1 MIKHLPILNEAI
13 IERTRKEIK
22 PFISII
28 LPSRKRVE
36 MLNETLYS
44 IYSLAD
50 LNNPNF
56 EIIIKV
62 DFDDHETLD
71 YIKNWSNEYENLH
84 FIINS
89 RKKGFLN
96 LVDFLEDMMDLAK
109 GKYILAA
116 NDDMMFKT
124 QNWNTILDKCLTD
137 FKIYFPFVNGY
148 RESFWCIPKELYTVL
163 GHIAPHNQTDTYLN
177 WLGQVLGIIEYID
190 DIELYHRFDYEDET
204 SFDKV
209 EVININ
215 YASRDYHRNSPEF
228 KEDIRILQ
236 KHLNI
241 EKLNP
246 ITKN

>member
-1 MIKHLPILNEAI
+1 MGIV
-13 IERTRKEIK
+13 ERTRKESK
-22 PFISII
+22 PFLSII

-56 EIIIKV
+56 EVIIKV

-71 YIKNWSNEYENLH
+71 YIKNWSNEYENLY

-96 LVDFLEDMMDLAK
+96 LVDFLEDMIDLAK

-124 QNWNTILDKCLTD
+124 QNWNTILTKCLTD
-137 FKIYFPFVNGY
+137 FKIYFPYVNGY
-148 RESFWCIPKELYTVL
+148 RESFWCIPKELYTTL
-163 GHIAPHNQTDTYLN
+163 GHVAPHNQTDTYLN
-177 WLGQVLGIIEYID
+177 WLGQVLGIVEYID
-190 DIELYHRFDYEDET
+190 DIELYHKFDYEDET
-204 SFDKV
+204 ASDKV
-209 EVININ
+209 DVIDIN

-228 KEDIRILQ
+228 KEDIKILQ
-236 KHLNI
+236 KLLGI
-241 EKLNP
+241 ENLNP

>member
-1 MIKHLPILNEAI
+1 MGIV
-13 IERTRKEIK
+13 ERTRKETK
-22 PFISII
+22 PFLSII

-56 EIIIKV
+56 EVIIKV

-124 QNWNTILDKCLTD
+124 QNWNTILSKCLTD
-137 FKIYFPFVNGY
+137 FKVYFPYVNGY
-148 RESFWCIPKELYTVL
+148 RESFWCIPKELYTAL
-163 GHIAPHNQTDTYLN
+163 GHVAPHNQTDTYLN
-177 WLGQVLGIIEYID
+177 WLGQVLGIVEYID

-204 SFDKV
+204 ATDKV
-209 EVININ
+209 NVIDIN

-228 KEDIRILQ
+228 KEDIKILQ
-236 KHLNI
+236 KLLGI

>member
-1 MIKHLPILNEAI
+1 MGIV
-13 IERTRKEIK
+13 ERTRKETN
-22 PFISII
+22 PFLSII

-109 GKYILAA
+109 GKYILVA
-116 NDDMMFKT
+116 NDDMIFKT
-124 QNWNTILDKCLTD
+124 QNWNTILNKCLTD
-137 FKIYFPFVNGY
+137 FKVYFPYVNGY

-163 GHIAPHNQTDTYLN
+163 GHIAPHNQTDTYLS
-177 WLGQVLGIIEYID
+177 WLGQVLGIVEYID
-190 DIELYHRFDYEDET
+190 DIELYHKFDYKDET
-204 SFDKV
+204 ASDKID
-209 EVININ
+209 VIDIN
-215 YASRDYHRNSPEF
+215 YASRNYHRNSPEF
-228 KEDIRILQ
+228 KEDIKILQ
-236 KHLNI
+236 KHLGI